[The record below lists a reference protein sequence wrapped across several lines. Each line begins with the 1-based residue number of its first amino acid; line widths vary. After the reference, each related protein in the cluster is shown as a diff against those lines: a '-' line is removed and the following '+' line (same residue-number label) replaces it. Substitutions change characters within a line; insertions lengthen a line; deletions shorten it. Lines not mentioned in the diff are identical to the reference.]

1 MECIIDVCIQKNL
14 CDFYTSAE
22 PHEHQGQQSSGQG
35 RLMQSMCCATQ
46 SQAMPSS
53 VQSTPAD
60 YPPPPAWELST
71 DTQKCSTGAGG
82 MSEGLVEK
90 PKVIYTLEIC
100 LAVSRLKHG
109 FLLVTVTKSSEVRGL
124 TKLRV

>member
-1 MECIIDVCIQKNL
+1 MFAFKK
-14 CDFYTSAE
+14 TSAI
-22 PHEHQGQQSSGQG
+22 PMPVLSLMSIKDSRAPGKAGSCSQCAVQHNLKQCPAQYRALLQIILLLLHGSSP
-35 RLMQSMCCATQ
+35 L
-46 SQAMPSS
+46 
-53 VQSTPAD
+53 TPM
-60 YPPPPAWELST
+60 
-71 DTQKCSTGAGG
+71 KRSTGAGG

-90 PKVIYTLEIC
+90 SKVIYTFEVC